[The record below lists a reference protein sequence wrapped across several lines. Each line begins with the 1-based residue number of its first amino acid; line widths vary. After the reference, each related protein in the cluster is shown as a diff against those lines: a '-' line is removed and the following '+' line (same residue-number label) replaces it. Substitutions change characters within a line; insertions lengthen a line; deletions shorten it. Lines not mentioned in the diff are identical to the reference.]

1 MNNFIEVNAKQVEF
15 LSTAFPDVNFKLF
28 QSYINHSAYF
38 SVFYCTLADEGLLQQ
53 LWKRINN
60 LISIEYQTQI
70 EDDFTRWN
78 IYLVFSIPMKISN
91 SLKYLIEND
100 TYFMRKIINDC
111 NDKKEIVSYL
121 DNHILGKDIFFGPS
135 DIPKEVEIQY
145 SQITLDLL
153 SADLPLNR
161 SQESQK
167 ARDEWLN
174 GLFQGADSNEI

>member
-15 LSTAFPDVNFKLF
+15 LSTEFPDVNFKLF

-38 SVFYCTLADEGLLQQ
+38 SVFYCTLADEILLQQ

-111 NDKKEIVSYL
+111 NDAFFAPIQKT
-121 DNHILGKDIFFGPS
+121 ILAFR
-135 DIPKEVEIQY
+135 QW
-145 SQITLDLL
+145 
-153 SADLPLNR
+153 LPHGYCDR
-161 SQESQK
+161 P
-167 ARDEWLN
+167 
-174 GLFQGADSNEI
+174 I